1 MNTIHLAEPGQQPVA
16 YPEDQARALWAQGR
30 VTSQALY
37 WCEGM
42 AEWRPVTEFFGSV
55 GLTPRPQRWAKDP
68 ATLTKILRFLLWV
81 SLAMAIISGLLS
93 AASIMTGRAAQME
106 VESISPMDILEI
118 LLGLLGLVVYI
129 TTAVF
134 FCMWTHRANRN
145 ARALGATHLQFTP
158 GWAVGW
164 FFIPIANLWKPR
176 QVMREIWH
184 ASHDPRGG
192 PDETTPAL
200 VSNWWTLWL
209 VTNILGQLA
218 FRYALNADTARGLMT
233 SEVFSLVSSFVEIGL
248 CLVAVKL
255 VTTIY
260 EMQKSHAEPA

>member
-1 MNTIHLAEPGQQPVA
+1 MNTIHLAEPGQQPIA
-16 YPEDQARALWAQGR
+16 YPEDQARTLWAQGR
-30 VTSQALY
+30 VSPQALY
-37 WCEGM
+37 WREGM
-42 AEWRPVTEFFGSV
+42 AEWRSAAEFFG
-55 GLTPRPQRWAKDP
+55 GTARAARWAKDP
-68 ATLTKILRFLLWV
+68 ATLTKTLRLLLWI
-81 SLAMAIISGLLS
+81 SLGMAIVSALLS
-93 AASIMTGRAAQME
+93 SVSIMTNRAARVE
-106 VESISPMDILEI
+106 IESISPMDIIEL
-118 LLGLLGLVVYI
+118 LLGLLGLALYI
-129 TTAVF
+129 ATAVF

-184 ASHDPRGG
+184 ASHNPQAG
-192 PDETTPAL
+192 PDETTPTL

-218 FRYALNADTARGLMT
+218 FRYGLQADTARGMMT

-248 CLVAVKL
+248 CIVAVKMI
-255 VTTIY
+255 TTIY

>member
-1 MNTIHLAEPGQQPVA
+1 
-16 YPEDQARALWAQGR
+16 
-30 VTSQALY
+30 
-37 WCEGM
+37 
-42 AEWRPVTEFFGSV
+42 
-55 GLTPRPQRWAKDP
+55 
-68 ATLTKILRFLLWV
+68 
-81 SLAMAIISGLLS
+81 
-93 AASIMTGRAAQME
+93 
-106 VESISPMDILEI
+106 
-118 LLGLLGLVVYI
+118 
-129 TTAVF
+129 
-134 FCMWTHRANRN
+134 MWTHRANRN

>member
-30 VTSQALY
+30 VNSQALY
-37 WCEGM
+37 WREGM
-42 AEWRPVTEFFGSV
+42 PAWRPALEFFG
-55 GLTPRPQRWAKDP
+55 GAGAPPQMSRWAKNP
-68 ATLTKILRFLLWV
+68 ATLTKTLCLLLWI
-81 SLAMAIISGLLS
+81 SLAMAVISTGHS
-93 AASIMTGRAAQME
+93 GISIMTNQPPRAE
-106 VESISPMDILEI
+106 TDPISLRDIIEL
-118 LLGLLGLVVYI
+118 LLGLLNLVIFI
-129 TTAVF
+129 TTVVF

-184 ASHDPRGG
+184 ASHNPQAG
-192 PDETTPAL
+192 PDETTPTV

-209 VTNILGQLA
+209 LTNILGQLA
-218 FRYALNADTARGLMT
+218 FRYGLQADTARGLMT
-233 SEVFSLVSSFVEIGL
+233 SEVFRLVSSFVEIWL
-248 CLVAVKL
+248 CFVAVKL
-255 VTTIY
+255 ITTIY
-260 EMQKSHAEPA
+260 EMQRSHAEPS